1 LREPLTS
8 RFRSLAHVIALF
20 AASAALTGGMARV
33 PSAHLAVGKIAA
45 TAWPYL
51 PGSSLPLR
59 VDGFAPPYHAALL
72 GPGRLSPDGVYEIPQ
87 EALDG
92 SALLVAGNTHGLA
105 ATSLRIATPPRVSRP
120 FLVVA
125 SYDDGV
131 IFHDAEDFSVLG
143 VLATGGTPSDAAID
157 ALGRIAA
164 TDTQGSALT
173 LATISPW
180 TVLHIGGV
188 ALGDEVA
195 IDPSTH
201 AIFVTDRDVDGSGAL
216 TRVNPDGAVTRVVTG
231 ATAEG
236 LAIDDAR
243 HVVYVANANDG
254 TVAEVDALSMRL
266 IRRFKAIERVFS
278 LALSPDGTRL
288 YAISNQSAGSP
299 FAAPGRAVAIALQS
313 PTPHIVARSADLA
326 FPLGAALD
334 SQSQTLFVTDE
345 ASALVDVLDAQT
357 LRPKHAPLATCA
369 TPWKP
374 AYDAVSARLYVPCA
388 GAAAIDVF
396 DVRTLR
402 RSANAPFTTG
412 TYPLAV
418 AVWHPRQA

>member
-1 LREPLTS
+1 MT
-8 RFRSLAHVIALF
+8 
-20 AASAALTGGMARV
+20 RV
-33 PSAHLAVGKIAA
+33 PSVHLATGKIAA

-59 VDGFAPPYHAALL
+59 VDGFAAPYHAALL

-87 EALDG
+87 EVLDG
-92 SALLVAGNTHGLA
+92 SALLVAGNTYGLA
-105 ATSLRIATPPRVSRP
+105 ATSLRIAAPPRVSRP
-120 FLVVA
+120 LLVVA
-125 SYDDGV
+125 SYDDGLV
-131 IFHDAEDFSVLG
+131 FHDAEDFSVLG
-143 VLATGGTPSDAAID
+143 VLATGGAPSDAAID
-157 ALGRIAA
+157 ALGRVAA
-164 TDTQGSALT
+164 TDTQGSTLT

-180 TVLHIGGV
+180 SVLHVGGV

-195 IDPSTH
+195 IDAVTH
-201 AIFVTDRDVDGSGAL
+201 AIFITDRDVDGNGAL
-216 TRVNPDGAVTRVVTG
+216 TRVTPDGTVTRVVTG

-236 LAIDDAR
+236 LAIDDSR
-243 HVVYVANANDG
+243 HIVYVANANDG

-266 IRRFKAIERVFS
+266 VRRFKAIDRVFS

-313 PTPHIVARSADLA
+313 AAPRVVARSADLA

-334 SQSQTLFVTDE
+334 WQAQTLFVTDE
-345 ASALVDVLDAQT
+345 AAAHVDVLDAQT

-369 TPWKP
+369 IPWKP
-374 AYDAVSARLYVPCA
+374 AFDAAGGRLYVPCA

-402 RSANAPFTTG
+402 RRANAPFTTG

-418 AVWHPRQA
+418 AVWRPRQA